1 VIRIGTRG
9 SALALVQAGEVAERL
24 RALGATAELVPMR
37 TEGDRRAD
45 ARLAT
50 LGGKGL
56 FVWEIE
62 EALLDGTIDVAVH
75 SLKDLPATLPAGL
88 VLAAFP
94 ERADPRDVLVTRAST
109 SFDALPRGARLGT
122 SSPRRRSIAL
132 SLRPDLRVEPLRG
145 NVDTRLRRLDSGDWD
160 GIILAAAGL
169 RRLGLTPAHAVPLD
183 PAIFVPAVGQGIL
196 AVEARV
202 HDRETNALLS
212 RLQHRAT
219 AACALAERGFLA
231 ALGASCATPV
241 AAHAVVADG
250 HVRLTGIVLSEDGR
264 ELLRET
270 ADGPSAVA
278 EEVGLG
284 VAEALLA
291 RGAAR
296 VAALT
301 PAKLTAHMRS
311 GTIARE
317 GDTAS

>member
-1 VIRIGTRG
+1 VIRLGTRG
-9 SALALVQAGEVAERL
+9 STLALVQAGEIADGL
-24 RALGATAELVPMR
+24 RRLGAAVELVPMR
-37 TEGDRRAD
+37 TEGDRLAE

-56 FVWEIE
+56 FVREIE
-62 EALLDGTIDVAVH
+62 EALLEGTVDAAVH

-88 VLAAFP
+88 VLATFP
-94 ERADPRDVLVTRAST
+94 ERADPRDVLVTRT
-109 SFDALPRGARLGT
+109 RTTFDGLAPGARLGT

-169 RRLGLTPAHAVPLD
+169 RRLGLSPAHAVPLD

-196 AVEARV
+196 AVEARAD
-202 HDRETNALLS
+202 DRETNGLLA
-212 RLQHRAT
+212 RLQHPVT
-219 AACALAERGFLA
+219 AACAVAERGFLA

-250 HVRLTGIVLSEDGR
+250 RVRLTGIVVSEDGR

-270 ADGPSAVA
+270 AEGPSAMA
-278 EEVGLG
+278 EEIGLG
-284 VAEALLA
+284 LAEVLLA

-296 VAALT
+296 LAALA
-301 PAKLTAHMRS
+301 PGRLTAPTRS
-311 GTIARE
+311 GATARE
-317 GDTAS
+317 GDSSS

>member
-1 VIRIGTRG
+1 VTRIGTRG

-24 RALGATAELVPMR
+24 RALGVTAELVPMR

-45 ARLAT
+45 ARLAA

-56 FVWEIE
+56 FVREIE
-62 EALLDGTIDVAVH
+62 DALLEGAIDVAVH
-75 SLKDLPATLPAGL
+75 SLKDLPAILPAGL

-109 SFDALPRGARLGT
+109 SFDALPRGGRLGT

-169 RRLGLTPAHAVPLD
+169 RRLGLTPAHAMPLD

-196 AVEARV
+196 AVEARAD
-202 HDRETNALLS
+202 DRETNELLA
-212 RLQHRAT
+212 RLQDPAT
-219 AACALAERGFLA
+219 AACAVAERGFLA

-241 AAHAVVADG
+241 AAHAVVAEG
-250 HVRLTGIVLSEDGR
+250 RVRLTGIVLSEDGR
-264 ELLRET
+264 AFLRET
-270 ADGPSAVA
+270 AEGPSAVA

-296 VAALT
+296 LAALGPT
-301 PAKLTAHMRS
+301 KPTAHMQS
-311 GTIARE
+311 GARVRE